1 MNKIRPDRAETSRL
15 RDFALASFARHG
27 EMSPA
32 EDQAVRAALADM
44 HTLRAG
50 SEMVAEGAM
59 AHPALLLDGWALRQ
73 RALAD
78 GRRQIFGF
86 VLPGDLFGLSA
97 SRGAGAAA
105 GMVALTPVTVAPLPQ
120 LAEAMH
126 TAPQS
131 LLGRLAWRQIGNEE
145 RELCNQVVRLG
156 QQSAYERLIGLLLEL
171 HDRLKDMKLAA
182 DGSFVLPLTQEV
194 LSDALGLSVVHT
206 NRTLQQLRRE
216 HLIESRG
223 NTISLNDMALLVEIA
238 DYRPIARA

>member
-1 MNKIRPDRAETSRL
+1 MNKMRPDRVETGRL
-15 RDFALASFARHG
+15 RDFALACLARHG
-27 EMSPA
+27 ELPPD

-44 HTLRAG
+44 HMLRAG
-50 SEMVAEGAM
+50 SELTAEGA
-59 AHPALLLDGWALRQ
+59 AHHPALMLDGWALRQ
-73 RALAD
+73 RVLSD

-97 SRGAGAAA
+97 CRGAGAAA
-105 GMVALTPVTVAPLPQ
+105 GMVALTPVTVAPLPL
-120 LAEAMH
+120 LAESMH
-126 TAPQS
+126 SAPQS
-131 LLGRLAWRQIGNEE
+131 ALGRLAWEQIGHEE

-171 HDRLKDMKLAA
+171 HDRLKARKLAA

-223 NTISLNDMALLVEIA
+223 NSVSLNDIALLAEIA
-238 DYRPIARA
+238 DYRPTARA